1 MKNITLV
8 LFVLG
13 ILLEAS
19 AFFIGYADHVP
30 FLYRIIL
37 PTYYRANKGLEKL
50 RDVKSLIPS
59 DKGFIEISQLFKNVA
74 TKQNPPEIVER
85 INPTEFLRKGAMQ
98 TFSADRVKEV
108 IKVDV
113 KLSNEQ
119 IVSWDLNEISTM
131 VEALKSTNT
140 FKWALM
146 IFSLG
151 VLIQVVGFLFGK
163 KYSIKKSM

>member
-13 ILLEAS
+13 ILVEAI

-30 FLYRIIL
+30 FLFRIIS

-50 RDVKSLIPS
+50 RDVKSLMPP

-74 TKQNPPEIVER
+74 AKQNPSKIVER
-85 INPTEFLRKGAMQ
+85 INPTEFIRKGAMQ
-98 TFSADRVKEV
+98 AFTADHVKEV

-113 KLSNEQ
+113 KLSNGQ
-119 IVSWDLNEISTM
+119 IVSWDLNEISLM
-131 VEALKSTNT
+131 VQALKLTNT
-140 FKWALM
+140 FKWALI

-151 VLIQVVGFLFGK
+151 VIIQLVGFLLGK
-163 KYSIKKSM
+163 KSGI